1 MRVLGHKSVDW
12 KGCSVNGANDDHVKV
27 FWPGRL
33 QRSEE
38 AKVVHKYFCV
48 MTVCEGFP
56 VRNVWVPLQKIS
68 NTDPANAD
76 YLFQSD

>member
-12 KGCSVNGANDDHVKV
+12 KGCSVNGANDDRVKV

-48 MTVCEGFP
+48 VTQFEMLVLSLNRYASAGWHP
-56 VRNVWVPLQKIS
+56 VGDVFKV
-68 NTDPANAD
+68 
-76 YLFQSD
+76 